1 MKIARDKKVIWQI
14 DQFHLLQVL
23 DVEAAIQQRK
33 SEVENFPHFWSVCQ
47 SKVFVYFRFCVSQ
60 QKLFFRWR
68 S

>member
-33 SEVENFPHFWSVCQ
+33 SEVEKSLSLHNARSGFWEWSG
-47 SKVFVYFRFCVSQ
+47 
-60 QKLFFRWR
+60 
-68 S
+68 